1 MKAYKHHIFSPYRV
15 CPIGAHVDHQ
25 HGLVTGFA
33 IDKGVDLFFDVRED
47 TLVKLSSETFGGE
60 LEFDITVPAQV
71 RQKQWGDYAR
81 GAKYA
86 LQKRFRLTRGIE
98 GVIRGSLPVGGLSSS
113 AAVLIAYVM
122 AFARANGIELQPF
135 EVAQIAS
142 EAEREYIGLNNG
154 LLDQAC
160 IALGRRDGLLFL
172 DCDSNEYRVIAR
184 NPDMPP
190 FEIGIFF
197 SGLTRG
203 IEGVIRGSL
212 PVGGLSSS
220 AAVLIAYVLAFAR
233 ANGIELQ
240 PFEVAQIASEA
251 EREYIGL
258 NNGLLDQACI
268 ALGRRDGLLFL
279 DCDSNEY
286 RVIARNPDMP
296 PFEIGIFF
304 SGLTRSLVNSDYNLR
319 VFECKT
325 AAWNM
330 LAYMDQPLKPF
341 DKTFLRDIPKAVFE
355 KTRIAMPQRFA
366 RRAEHFYSEYRRV
379 RQGVTAWETG
389 NLKLFGK
396 LCFDSCESSIHN
408 YECGSPEL
416 IGIYEILRSLPG
428 VYGGR
433 FSGAGFKGAV
443 IALVD
448 PAHKEDV
455 ERELTRRYL
464 EEFPEYEKTFKV
476 FWVQPDDGAR
486 FV

>member
-122 AFARANGIELQPF
+122 AFAK
-135 EVAQIAS
+135 
-142 EAEREYIGLNNG
+142 
-154 LLDQAC
+154 
-160 IALGRRDGLLFL
+160 
-172 DCDSNEYRVIAR
+172 
-184 NPDMPP
+184 
-190 FEIGIFF
+190 
-197 SGLTRG
+197 
-203 IEGVIRGSL
+203 
-212 PVGGLSSS
+212 
-220 AAVLIAYVLAFAR
+220 

-464 EEFPEYEKTFKV
+464 EEFPEYEKTFNV